1 MKKLSPE
8 IIEIIK
14 NSQEL
19 IEENNFSK
27 LYEKI
32 YKVSTGF
39 EDISNFTLNLYNV
52 GIDPLKYMNSIPKHF
67 LAGTNITSFNIPN
80 NIIEIG
86 ESAFGYTE
94 LESIKIPKNVK
105 TINRSCFEEC
115 KNLKDIDLG
124 NIEYIST
131 YIFDNCTS
139 LKSIKIPGTVE
150 YLGRNIFYGCKNLK
164 HIYYDDIA
172 NKWLN
177 LNDGNIL
184 KGIYSEDEDR
194 PKNLIIHCND
204 DEFEFDV
211 ED

>member
-32 YKVSTGF
+32 YKASTGF
-39 EDISNFTLNLYNV
+39 EDISNFTLNLYDV
-52 GIDPLKYMNSIPKHF
+52 GIDPLKYMNSIPKYF

-94 LESIKIPKNVK
+94 LESIKISKNVK
-105 TINRSCFEEC
+105 TIHRNCFEEC
-115 KNLKDIDLG
+115 RNLKDVDLG
-124 NIEYIST
+124 NIEWILAYM
-131 YIFDNCTS
+131 FDNCTS
-139 LKSIKIPGTVE
+139 LKSIKIPSTVE
-150 YLGRNIFYGCKNLK
+150 YLGKNIFYSCKNLK
-164 HIYYDDIA
+164 HIYYDGTA
-172 NKWLN
+172 NNWLD
-177 LNDGNIL
+177 LNDDDIL
-184 KGIYSEDEDR
+184 KGNYSGDKDR